1 MRSSAT
7 ARRSSINH
15 ADDVVQTQAQ
25 IDHWLFDCEQLAR
38 WQSDLMTYCR
48 AINRQLTQIHSGL
61 NAVPLPGSEDNNAV
75 SLRIVAD
82 HDRVWP

>member
-7 ARRSSINH
+7 ARRSSLSH

-61 NAVPLPGSEDNNAV
+61 NAVPLPGSEADSVV
-75 SLRIVAD
+75 SLRIVAE
-82 HDRVWP
+82 HDSLRP

>member
-1 MRSSAT
+1 MRSSGT
-7 ARRSSINH
+7 ARRSSSSH
-15 ADDVVQTQAQ
+15 LDGVDETQAP
-25 IDHWLFDCEQLAR
+25 IDHWLFDCEQLAH

-61 NAVPLPGSEDNNAV
+61 NALPLPGTEDNNAV